1 MWDIKTL
8 ETQHKHSAAATCQPL
23 IKMRERARTGFSD
36 EKQGGVY
43 FALAQILWLSEFQA
57 APPA

>member
-1 MWDIKTL
+1 
-8 ETQHKHSAAATCQPL
+8 
-23 IKMRERARTGFSD
+23 MRERARTGFSD

-43 FALAQILWLSEFQA
+43 FALAQIVWLSEFQA